1 MIWGQ
6 QQVIDSLQKRLSEA
20 SDEEQAFLLNRLS
33 FENILV
39 GNLEEAQSFALK
51 AKEKA
56 IATNNLNE
64 EGISYKH
71 TGIILNYL
79 SKISEAQTD
88 YQKAIEIFKQTE
100 NFHQLIKVYHNLSN
114 LYLGQGK
121 FSKVFEYLSVAE
133 SISREHEIISVPLMG
148 SLSNFYQLTG
158 DFEKSLHYALES
170 LKYAELENDLEGVAY
185 AYNSLGK
192 IYLHNNEIEKA
203 EESYL
208 KSSEIYRELERN
220 LQVAILYNNLGSIYG
235 KQGEFENALE
245 YCYQSLEIKK
255 ELHYNEGILFS
266 YLAIGD
272 LYAKMNEKE
281 KAFNYYRD
289 GIELAKETS
298 TDHLLSQFQSKEG
311 VMHFYQKDY
320 EKAEQDLLESNSIAI
335 NNNSLELVSNNYY
348 FLSKIDSVRGDFKG
362 ALTNFQKYMSVKD
375 SLYNKVKI
383 QQMEEMQIRF
393 ETVEKEKEIA
403 QLESE
408 KQMALK
414 ERNFERLYK
423 NVAFLGILIFIVL
436 LILLNNRFKIKKKYF
451 EQETELNKSRE
462 DELKNKAQIS
472 ELQTEKLQSDLH
484 LKNRELST
492 AALAATHKNDIL
504 SEIQIKISEVEEN
517 SKIEN
522 KSSLQYI
529 KRLIKENL
537 NMDKDWESFKLHFES
552 VHPDFYYK
560 LKSACPEL
568 SNNDLKHCTYIKVNL
583 SSKEIARIMNISPK
597 SVQMSRYRL
606 KKKFQLSPD
615 QDLFEFIDKEL
626 G

>member
-1 MIWGQ
+1 M
-6 QQVIDSLQKRLSEA
+6 
-20 SDEEQAFLLNRLS
+20 
-33 FENILV
+33 
-39 GNLEEAQSFALK
+39 
-51 AKEKA
+51 
-56 IATNNLNE
+56 
-64 EGISYKH
+64 
-71 TGIILNYL
+71 
-79 SKISEAQTD
+79 
-88 YQKAIEIFKQTE
+88 
-100 NFHQLIKVYHNLSN
+100 
-114 LYLGQGK
+114 
-121 FSKVFEYLSVAE
+121 AE
-133 SISREHEIISVPLMG
+133 SISNEHHIISVPLMG

-158 DFEKSLHYALES
+158 NFEKSLHYALES
-170 LKYAELENDLEGVAY
+170 LKYAEMENDLEGVAY

-203 EESYL
+203 KESYL
-208 KSSEIYRELERN
+208 KSSELYKELERN

-235 KQGEFENALE
+235 KLGEFDKALE

-255 ELHYNEGILFS
+255 KLHYNEGILFS

-272 LYAKMNEKE
+272 LYLNMNKE
-281 KAFNYYRD
+281 EEAFKYYTD
-289 GIELAKETS
+289 GIGLAKEAGV
-298 TDHLLSQFQSKEG
+298 DHLLSHFQNKAG
-311 VMHFYQKDY
+311 VLLYYQKDY
-320 EKAEQDLLESNSIAI
+320 DKAQQNLVESNKIAFA
-335 NNNSLELVSNNYY
+335 NNSLEVLSSNYHY
-348 FLSKIDSVRGDFKG
+348 LSKIDSVRRDYKG
-362 ALTNFQKYMSVKD
+362 ALAYFQKYKMVKD
-375 SLYNKVKI
+375 SLYNQAKI
-383 QQMEEMQIRF
+383 QQMEEMQIRY

-423 NVAFLGILIFIVL
+423 NVAFLGVLIFIAL
-436 LILLNNRFKIKKKYF
+436 LILLTNRFKIKKKVF
-451 EQETELNKSRE
+451 KQELELNKSRE
-462 DELKNKAQIS
+462 EELKNQAKIS
-472 ELQTEKLQSDLH
+472 ELQKEKLQSDLH

-492 AALAATHKNDIL
+492 AALAATQKNDVL
-504 SEIQIKISEVEEN
+504 SEIQMKIVEVEEN

-560 LKSACPEL
+560 LKSVCPEL

-606 KKKFQLSPD
+606 KKKFNLSPE